1 MASGRPKA
9 YPSGGMDIPKQ
20 DTVAASPPRPAG
32 WLAWREWSGAFG
44 DLGTLV
50 PFLLAYI
57 AVMKIDAAGILL
69 TFGAAMIV
77 VGLVYRT
84 PFPVQ
89 PMKAI
94 GSVAATHT
102 AAGVALTGATFHL
115 AALVT
120 GIVWL
125 AIGASGAA
133 QRLVRM
139 VSRPVCFGVILG
151 LGIALIL
158 EAVKMMASS
167 WWIAAPALLGTFVLL
182 SRRRFP
188 VMLLL
193 LVAGASLA
201 LFQRPE
207 LAGALAGVPVEFR
220 LPALTLGGFDWSQVA
235 VAAIVLVIPQLPLT
249 FGNAV
254 VAIVEENNRVFPDHP
269 VTEKRVA
276 ISTGLMNLFAGSL
289 GGVPMCHGAG
299 GMAGHVRFGA
309 RTGGAPVILGVLLVV
324 TALFFSGA
332 VETGLAL
339 FPPAIL
345 GVILFVAGSQL
356 ALGVCEGW
364 ERKDD
369 RFVLIVVAAL
379 SVWNVGVAFLFGL
392 ATQWLLR
399 RKLLEL

>member
-1 MASGRPKA
+1 MEAQNQQA
-9 YPSGGMDIPKQ
+9 A
-20 DTVAASPPRPAG
+20 AASPRATG
-32 WLAWREWSGAFG
+32 ARGRWLALSEWSGAFG

-50 PFLLAYI
+50 PFLLAYV
-57 AVMKIDAAGILL
+57 AVAKIDAAGILL
-69 TFGAAMIV
+69 TFGVAMIV
-77 VGLVYRT
+77 VGFVYRT

-102 AAGVALTGATFHL
+102 AAGVALTGGTFHL
-115 AALVT
+115 AALLT
-120 GIVWL
+120 GVIWL
-125 AIGASGAA
+125 AIGASGAV
-133 QRLVRM
+133 QRLVRL

-158 EAVKMMASS
+158 EATKMMASS

-193 LVAGASLA
+193 LVVGVSLA

-207 LAGALAGVPVEFR
+207 LAGALAEAPVGFR
-220 LPALTLGGFDWSQVA
+220 LPALTLGGFDWSQLA
-235 VAAIVLVIPQLPLT
+235 VAAIVLVVPQLPLT

-254 VAIVEENNRVFPDHP
+254 IAIVEENNRVFPDRP

-276 ISTGLMNLFAGSL
+276 VSTGLMNLFAGSL

-309 RTGGAPVILGVLLVV
+309 RTGGAPVILGVLLVIA
-324 TALFFSGA
+324 ALFFAGA

-364 ERKDD
+364 EKKDD

>member
-1 MASGRPKA
+1 MHSTSTRRDQAT
-9 YPSGGMDIPKQ
+9 PSTTP
-20 DTVAASPPRPAG
+20 AAGARRAWFAPA
-32 WLAWREWSGAFG
+32 EWSGAFG

-57 AVMKIDAAGILL
+57 AVLKIDPAGILL
-69 TFGAAMIV
+69 TFGIAMIV

-102 AAGVALTGATFHL
+102 AAGVALTAGTFHL
-115 AALVT
+115 AALLT
-120 GIVWL
+120 GLVWL
-125 AIGASGAA
+125 AIGVSGTV
-133 QRLVRM
+133 QRLVRL
-139 VSRPVCFGVILG
+139 VSPAVCFGVILG
-151 LGIALIL
+151 LGMALML
-158 EAVKMMASS
+158 EAVKMMAGN
-167 WWIAAPALLGTFVLL
+167 WWIAVPALLGTFVLL

-193 LVAGASLA
+193 LAVGASLA
-201 LFQRPE
+201 LWQRPE
-207 LAGALAGVPVEFR
+207 LGSALAAAPIGFR
-220 LPALTLGGFDWSQVA
+220 LPSLALDGIEWSQIS
-235 VAAIVLVIPQLPLT
+235 VAAIVLVLPQLPLT
-249 FGNAV
+249 FGNAL
-254 VAIVEENNRVFPDHP
+254 VAIVEENNRLFPEHP

-309 RTGGAPVILGVLLVV
+309 RTGGAPVILGALLVV
-324 TALFFSGA
+324 GALFFSGA

-339 FPPAIL
+339 FPAPIL

-356 ALGVCEGW
+356 ALGVCDGW
-364 ERKDD
+364 QQKDD
-369 RFVLIVVAAL
+369 RFLLIVVAAL
-379 SVWNVGVAFLFGL
+379 SIWNVGVAFLFGI

>member
-1 MASGRPKA
+1 MDQTNARDGPATTGAIAS
-9 YPSGGMDIPKQ
+9 
-20 DTVAASPPRPAG
+20 AAPRRWFAPA
-32 WLAWREWSGAFG
+32 EWSGAFG

-57 AVMKIDAAGILL
+57 AVVKIDPAGILL
-69 TFGAAMIV
+69 TFGVAMIV
-77 VGLVYRT
+77 VGFVYRT

-102 AAGVALTGATFHL
+102 AAGVVLTAGTFHL
-115 AALVT
+115 AALLT
-120 GIVWL
+120 GLVWL

-133 QRLVRM
+133 QRLSRL
-139 VSRPVCFGVILG
+139 VSPAVCFGVILG
-151 LGIALIL
+151 LGMALML
-158 EAVKMMASS
+158 EAVKMMAAN
-167 WWIAAPALLGTFVLL
+167 WWIAVPALLGTFVLL

-193 LVAGASLA
+193 LAVGASIA
-201 LFQRPE
+201 LLQQPE
-207 LAGALAGVPVEFR
+207 LAIALAEAPVGFR
-220 LPALTLGGFDWSQVA
+220 LPALTLGGLEWSHVA
-235 VAAIVLVIPQLPLT
+235 VATIVLVIPQLPLT
-249 FGNAV
+249 FGNALI
-254 VAIVEENNRVFPDHP
+254 AITEENNRLFPERP

-276 ISTGLMNLFAGSL
+276 ISTGVMNLFAGSL
-289 GGVPMCHGAG
+289 GGIPMCHGAG

-309 RTGGAPVILGVLLVV
+309 RTGGAPVILGTLLVV
-324 TALFFSGA
+324 AALFFSGA

-339 FPPAIL
+339 FPAAIL

-356 ALGVCEGW
+356 ALGVCDGW
-364 ERKDD
+364 QQKDD

-379 SVWNVGVAFLFGL
+379 SIWNVGVAFLFGL

>member
-1 MASGRPKA
+1 MDPADLRDDQIGSVPVPAAAGR
-9 YPSGGMDIPKQ
+9 
-20 DTVAASPPRPAG
+20 RG
-32 WLAWREWSGAFG
+32 WLAAAEWSGAFG

-50 PFLLAYI
+50 PFLLAYV
-57 AVMKIDAAGILL
+57 AVLKIDPAGILL
-69 TFGAAMIV
+69 TFGVAMIV
-77 VGLVYRT
+77 VGAVYRT

-102 AAGVALTGATFHL
+102 AAGIALTGGTFHL
-115 AALVT
+115 AALLT
-120 GIVWL
+120 GVVWL
-125 AIGASGAA
+125 AIGASGMA
-133 QRLVRM
+133 QRLVRL
-139 VSRPVCFGVILG
+139 VSPAVCFGVILG
-151 LGIALIL
+151 LGMALML
-158 EAVKMMASS
+158 EAVKLMSAS
-167 WWIAAPALLGTFVLL
+167 WWIAAPALAGTFVLL

-193 LVAGASLA
+193 LAVGAAIA
-201 LFQRPE
+201 LLQRPG
-207 LAGALAGVPVEFR
+207 LAAALADAPIGLR
-220 LPALTLGGFDWSQVA
+220 LPSLTLGGFEWSTLA
-235 VAAIVLVIPQLPLT
+235 VATIVLVIPQLPLT
-249 FGNAV
+249 FGNAL
-254 VAIVEENNRVFPDHP
+254 VAIVAENNRLFPQHP

-276 ISTGLMNLFAGSL
+276 VSTGLMNLFAGSL

-309 RTGGAPVILGVLLVV
+309 RTGGAPVILGTLLVGA
-324 TALFFSGA
+324 ALFFAGA

-339 FPPAIL
+339 FPAPIL

-356 ALGVCEGW
+356 ALGVCDGW
-364 ERKDD
+364 QQKDD

-379 SVWNVGVAFLFGL
+379 SIWNVGVAFLFGL

>member
-1 MASGRPKA
+1 VDHADSPQEQPGAIP
-9 YPSGGMDIPKQ
+9 PSTEGERRGWF
-20 DTVAASPPRPAG
+20 APA
-32 WLAWREWSGAFG
+32 EWSGAFG

-57 AVMKIDAAGILL
+57 AVVKIDPAGILL
-69 TFGAAMIV
+69 TFGVAMIV

-89 PMKAI
+89 PMKAV

-102 AAGVALTGATFHL
+102 AAGVALTAGTFHL
-115 AALVT
+115 AALLT
-120 GIVWL
+120 GLAWL
-125 AIGASGAA
+125 VIGASGAA
-133 QRLVRM
+133 QRFARVI
-139 VSRPVCFGVILG
+139 SPAVCFGVVLG
-151 LGIALIL
+151 LGMALML
-158 EAVKMMASS
+158 EAVKLMSAG
-167 WWIAAPALLGTFVLL
+167 WWIAAPALAGTFVLL

-193 LVAGASLA
+193 LAVGASIA
-201 LFQRPE
+201 LLRRPE
-207 LAGALAGVPVEFR
+207 LAAALADAPVGFR
-220 LPALTLGGFDWSQVA
+220 LPAFTLGGFEWPQLIVA
-235 VAAIVLVIPQLPLT
+235 VIVLVLPQLPLT

-254 VAIVEENNRVFPDHP
+254 IAIVEENNRLFPRHP

-276 ISTGLMNLFAGSL
+276 ISTGLMNVLAGSL

-309 RTGGAPVILGVLLVV
+309 RTGGAPVILGTLLVV
-324 TALFFSGA
+324 AALFFAGA

-339 FPPAIL
+339 FPAPIL

-356 ALGVCEGW
+356 ALGVCDGW
-364 ERKDD
+364 QKKDD

-379 SVWNVGVAFLFGL
+379 SIWNVGVAFLFGL
-392 ATQWLLR
+392 ATQWMLR

>member
-1 MASGRPKA
+1 MHPTDTPNEPVTAPAASGGRRWF
-9 YPSGGMDIPKQ
+9 
-20 DTVAASPPRPAG
+20 AAT
-32 WLAWREWSGAFG
+32 EWSGAFG

-57 AVMKIDAAGILL
+57 AVFRIDPAGILL
-69 TFGAAMIV
+69 TFGVAMAV

-102 AAGVALTGATFHL
+102 AAGVALSAGTFHL
-115 AALVT
+115 AALLT
-120 GIVWL
+120 GLVWL
-125 AIGASGAA
+125 AIGASGAV
-133 QRLVRM
+133 QRLARL
-139 VSRPVCFGVILG
+139 VSPAVCYGVILG
-151 LGIALIL
+151 LGMALML
-158 EAVKMMASS
+158 EAVKMMAAS
-167 WWIAAPALLGTFVLL
+167 WWIAVPALLGTFVLL

-193 LVAGASLA
+193 LAVGASLA
-201 LFQRPE
+201 FWQRPE
-207 LAGALAGVPVEFR
+207 LATALADSTVGFR
-220 LPALTLGGFDWSQVA
+220 LPALTLGGLDWSQLA
-235 VAAIVLVIPQLPLT
+235 VATIVLVVPQLPLT

-254 VAIVEENNRVFPDHP
+254 VAIVEENNRLFPEHP
-269 VTEKRVA
+269 VTARRVA

-324 TALFFSGA
+324 AALFFSGA
-332 VETGLAL
+332 VETALAL
-339 FPPAIL
+339 FPAPIL

-356 ALGVCEGW
+356 ALGVCDGW
-364 ERKDD
+364 QNKND

-379 SVWNVGVAFLFGL
+379 SIWNVGVAFLFGL
-392 ATQWLLR
+392 ATQWMLR
-399 RKLLEL
+399 RKVLEL

>member
-1 MASGRPKA
+1 
-9 YPSGGMDIPKQ
+9 
-20 DTVAASPPRPAG
+20 
-32 WLAWREWSGAFG
+32 
-44 DLGTLV
+44 
-50 PFLLAYI
+50 
-57 AVMKIDAAGILL
+57 
-69 TFGAAMIV
+69 
-77 VGLVYRT
+77 VYRT

-102 AAGVALTGATFHL
+102 AAGVALTGGAFHL
-115 AALVT
+115 AALLT

-125 AIGASGAA
+125 AVGASGVV
-133 QRLVRM
+133 QRLAGL

-151 LGIALIL
+151 LGIALVL
-158 EAVKMMASS
+158 EATKMMAAN
-167 WWIAAPALLGTFVLL
+167 WWIAVPALLGTFVLL

-193 LVAGASLA
+193 LAVGASLA
-201 LFQRPE
+201 LWERPE
-207 LAGALAGVPVEFR
+207 LGAALAEAPVGFR
-220 LPALTLGGFDWSQVA
+220 LPALTLGGFEWSQLGVA
-235 VAAIVLVIPQLPLT
+235 VFVLVLPQLPLT

-254 VAIVEENNRVFPDHP
+254 VAIVEENNRIFPERP

-276 ISTGLMNLFAGSL
+276 ISTGLMNLCAGAI

-309 RTGGAPVILGVLLVV
+309 RTGGAPVILGVLLVIA
-324 TALFFSGA
+324 ALFFAGA

-356 ALGVCEGW
+356 ALGVCDGW
-364 ERKDD
+364 QQKDD
-369 RFVLIVVAAL
+369 RFVLIVTAAL
-379 SVWNVGVAFLFGL
+379 SVWNVGAAFLFGL

-399 RKLLEL
+399 RRLLEL

>member
-1 MASGRPKA
+1 MHPADTPNEQAGTPVGPAARVGRSWFA
-9 YPSGGMDIPKQ
+9 PS
-20 DTVAASPPRPAG
+20 
-32 WLAWREWSGAFG
+32 EWSGAFG

-57 AVMKIDAAGILL
+57 AVLKIEPAGILL
-69 TFGAAMIV
+69 TFGVAMVV
-77 VGLVYRT
+77 VGFVHRT

-102 AAGVALTGATFHL
+102 AAGVALTAGTFHL
-115 AALVT
+115 AALLT
-120 GIVWL
+120 GVVWL
-125 AIGASGAA
+125 AIGASGMV
-133 QRLVRM
+133 QRLVRV
-139 VSRPVCFGVILG
+139 VSPAVCFGVILG
-151 LGIALIL
+151 LGMALML
-158 EAVKMMASS
+158 EAVKMMAAN
-167 WWIAAPALLGTFVLL
+167 WWIAVPALLGTFVLL

-193 LVAGASLA
+193 LAAGGSIA
-201 LFQRPE
+201 LWQQPE
-207 LAGALAGVPVEFR
+207 LAGALASAPIGFR
-220 LPALTLGGFDWSQVA
+220 LPSLTLAGFEWSHLA

-254 VAIVEENNRVFPDHP
+254 VAIVEENNRLFPARP
-269 VTEKRVA
+269 VTAGRVA
-276 ISTGLMNLFAGSL
+276 VSTGLMNLFAGSL

-324 TALFFSGA
+324 AALFFSGA
-332 VETGLAL
+332 VATALAL
-339 FPPAIL
+339 FPAAIL

-356 ALGVCEGW
+356 ALGVCDGW
-364 ERKDD
+364 QQKDD

-379 SVWNVGVAFLFGL
+379 SIWNVGVAFLFGL

-399 RKLLEL
+399 RRLLEL

>member
-1 MASGRPKA
+1 MRPPA
-9 YPSGGMDIPKQ
+9 APTA
-20 DTVAASPPRPAG
+20 TVAPRRWFAPA
-32 WLAWREWSGAFG
+32 EWSGAFG

-57 AVMKIDAAGILL
+57 AVVKIDPAGILL
-69 TFGAAMIV
+69 TFGVAMIV

-102 AAGVALTGATFHL
+102 AAGVALTAGTFHL
-115 AALVT
+115 AALLT
-120 GIVWL
+120 GLVWL
-125 AIGASGAA
+125 AIGATGVA
-133 QRLVRM
+133 QRLSRL
-139 VSRPVCFGVILG
+139 VSPAVCFGVILG
-151 LGIALIL
+151 LGMALML
-158 EAVKMMASS
+158 EAVKMMAAN
-167 WWIAAPALLGTFVLL
+167 WWIAVPALLGTFVLL

-193 LVAGASLA
+193 LAVGASIA
-201 LFQRPE
+201 LLQRPE
-207 LAGALAGVPVEFR
+207 LAAALADAPVGFR
-220 LPALTLGGFDWSQVA
+220 LPALTLGGLEWSHVA
-235 VAAIVLVIPQLPLT
+235 VATIVLVVPQLPLT
-249 FGNAV
+249 FGNALI
-254 VAIVEENNRVFPDHP
+254 AIVEENNRLFPSRP

-276 ISTGLMNLFAGSL
+276 LSTGLMNVFAGSL

-309 RTGGAPVILGVLLVV
+309 RTGGAPVILGTLLIVA
-324 TALFFSGA
+324 ALFFAGA

-339 FPPAIL
+339 FPVPIL

-356 ALGVCEGW
+356 ALGVCDGW
-364 ERKDD
+364 QQKDD

-379 SVWNVGVAFLFGL
+379 SIWNVGVAFLFGL

>member
-1 MASGRPKA
+1 MEVQHQQATTPGPRA
-9 YPSGGMDIPKQ
+9 AGTRGGWF
-20 DTVAASPPRPAG
+20 ALS
-32 WLAWREWSGAFG
+32 EWSGAFG

-50 PFLLAYI
+50 PFLLAYV
-57 AVMKIDAAGILL
+57 AVAKIDAAGILL
-69 TFGAAMIV
+69 TFGVAMIV

-102 AAGVALTGATFHL
+102 AAGVALTGGTFHL
-115 AALVT
+115 AALLT
-120 GIVWL
+120 GLVWL
-125 AIGASGAA
+125 AIGASGMV
-133 QRLVRM
+133 QRLVQL

-193 LVAGASLA
+193 LAVGVSLA
-201 LFQRPE
+201 LYQRPE
-207 LAGALAGVPVEFR
+207 LAGALAEAPVGFR
-220 LPALTLGGFDWSQVA
+220 LPALTLGGFDWSQLA
-235 VAAIVLVIPQLPLT
+235 VAAIVLVVPQLPLT

-254 VAIVEENNRVFPDHP
+254 VAIVEENNRIFPERP

-276 ISTGLMNLFAGSL
+276 ISTGIMNLFAGSL

-309 RTGGAPVILGVLLVV
+309 RTGGAPVILGTILVL
-324 TALFFSGA
+324 
-332 VETGLAL
+332 LAL
-339 FPPAIL
+339 FVSGSIDTLFRIFPSPIL
-345 GVILFVAGSQL
+345 GVILFLTGAQL
-356 ALGVCEGW
+356 ALGSCDFGET
-364 ERKDD
+364 KNA
-369 RFVLIVVAAL
+369 RFITLVTAGCA
-379 SVWNVGVAFLFGL
+379 VWNVGIAFLVGIACDL
-392 ATQWLLR
+392 IDRKGWLRL
-399 RKLLEL
+399 

>member
-1 MASGRPKA
+1 MEIRNER
-9 YPSGGMDIPKQ
+9 
-20 DTVAASPPRPAG
+20 AAARPALG
-32 WLAWREWSGAFG
+32 AWLAPSEWSGAFG

-57 AVMKIDAAGILL
+57 AVLKVDAAGILL
-69 TFGAAMIV
+69 TFGLAMIV

-94 GSVAATHT
+94 GSVAATHS
-102 AAGVALTGATFHL
+102 AAGVALTGGTFHL
-115 AALVT
+115 AALLT
-120 GIVWL
+120 GVVWL
-125 AIGASGAA
+125 AIGTSGAA
-133 QRLVRM
+133 QRLVRL

-158 EAVKMMASS
+158 EATKMMASS

-193 LVAGASLA
+193 LVVGASVA

-207 LAGALAGVPVEFR
+207 LAGALAEAPAGFR

-254 VAIVEENNRVFPDHP
+254 VAIVEENNRIFPDRP

-276 ISTGLMNLFAGSL
+276 VSTGLMNLFAGSL

-309 RTGGAPVILGVLLVV
+309 RTGGAPVILGALLVV
-324 TALFFSGA
+324 AALFFAGA

-339 FPPAIL
+339 FPPAVL

-399 RKLLEL
+399 RRLLEL

>member
-1 MASGRPKA
+1 MHPADTPNDPASAPAAPAARVGRSWFA
-9 YPSGGMDIPKQ
+9 PS
-20 DTVAASPPRPAG
+20 
-32 WLAWREWSGAFG
+32 EWSGAFG

-57 AVMKIDAAGILL
+57 AVLKIDPAGILL
-69 TFGAAMIV
+69 TFGVAMVV
-77 VGLVYRT
+77 VGFVHRT

-102 AAGVALTGATFHL
+102 AAGVALTAGTFHL
-115 AALVT
+115 AALLT
-120 GIVWL
+120 GLVWL
-125 AIGASGAA
+125 AIGASGMV
-133 QRLVRM
+133 QRLVRV
-139 VSRPVCFGVILG
+139 VSPAVCFGVILG
-151 LGIALIL
+151 LGMALML
-158 EAVKMMASS
+158 EAVKMMAAN
-167 WWIAAPALLGTFVLL
+167 WWIAVPALLGTFVLL

-193 LVAGASLA
+193 LAAGGSIA
-201 LFQRPE
+201 LWQQPE
-207 LAGALAGVPVEFR
+207 LAAALASAPIGFR
-220 LPALTLGGFDWSQVA
+220 LPSLTLAGFEWSHLA

-254 VAIVEENNRVFPDHP
+254 VAIVEENNRLFPARP
-269 VTEKRVA
+269 VTASRVA
-276 ISTGLMNLFAGSL
+276 VSTGLMNLFAGSL

-309 RTGGAPVILGVLLVV
+309 RTGGAPVILGVVLVV
-324 TALFFSGA
+324 AALFFSGA

-339 FPPAIL
+339 FPVPIL

-356 ALGVCEGW
+356 ALGVCDGW
-364 ERKDD
+364 QQKDD

-379 SVWNVGVAFLFGL
+379 SIWNVGVAFLFGL

>member
-1 MASGRPKA
+1 MEQTDARDGPASTGAIAPGA
-9 YPSGGMDIPKQ
+9 
-20 DTVAASPPRPAG
+20 PRRWFAPA
-32 WLAWREWSGAFG
+32 EWSGAFG

-57 AVMKIDAAGILL
+57 AVVKIDPAGILL
-69 TFGAAMIV
+69 TFGVAMIV

-102 AAGVALTGATFHL
+102 AAGVALTAGTFHL
-115 AALVT
+115 AALLT
-120 GIVWL
+120 GLLWL
-125 AIGASGAA
+125 AIGTSGVA
-133 QRLVRM
+133 QRLSRL
-139 VSRPVCFGVILG
+139 VSPAVCFGVILG
-151 LGIALIL
+151 LGMALML
-158 EAVKMMASS
+158 EAVRMMAAS

-193 LVAGASLA
+193 LAVGASIA
-201 LFQRPE
+201 LLQQPE
-207 LAGALAGVPVEFR
+207 LAAALADAPVGFR
-220 LPALTLGGFDWSQVA
+220 LPAFTFGGLDWSHVA
-235 VAAIVLVIPQLPLT
+235 IATIVLVIPQLPLT
-249 FGNAV
+249 FGNALI
-254 VAIVEENNRVFPDHP
+254 AIVEENNRLFPARP

-276 ISTGLMNLFAGSL
+276 LSTGVMNLFAGSL

-309 RTGGAPVILGVLLVV
+309 RTGGAPVILGTLLVV
-324 TALFFSGA
+324 AALFFAGA

-339 FPPAIL
+339 FPLPIL

-356 ALGVCEGW
+356 ALGVCDGW
-364 ERKDD
+364 QQKDD

-379 SVWNVGVAFLFGL
+379 SIWNVGVAFLFGL

-399 RKLLEL
+399 RRLLEL

>member
-1 MASGRPKA
+1 MEQADARNAPADATASSA
-9 YPSGGMDIPKQ
+9 
-20 DTVAASPPRPAG
+20 PRRWFAPA
-32 WLAWREWSGAFG
+32 EWSGAFG

-57 AVMKIDAAGILL
+57 AVVKIDPAGILL
-69 TFGAAMIV
+69 TFGIAMIV
-77 VGLVYRT
+77 VGAVYRT

-102 AAGVALTGATFHL
+102 AAGVALTAGTFHL
-115 AALVT
+115 AALLT
-120 GIVWL
+120 GLVWL

-133 QRLVRM
+133 QRLVRA
-139 VSRPVCFGVILG
+139 VSPAVCYGVILG
-151 LGIALIL
+151 LGMALML
-158 EAVKMMASS
+158 EAVKLMAAS

-193 LVAGASLA
+193 LAVGASIA
-201 LFQRPE
+201 LLQQPE
-207 LAGALAGVPVEFR
+207 LATALTDAPIGFR
-220 LPALTLGGFDWSQVA
+220 LPAFTLGSLEWSHVVVA
-235 VAAIVLVIPQLPLT
+235 TIVLVIPQLPLT
-249 FGNAV
+249 FGNALI
-254 VAIVEENNRVFPDHP
+254 AIAEENNRLFPQHP

-276 ISTGLMNLFAGSL
+276 ISTGLMNVFAGSL

-309 RTGGAPVILGVLLVV
+309 RTGGAPVILGTLLVV
-324 TALFFSGA
+324 AALFFSGA

-339 FPPAIL
+339 FPAAIL

-356 ALGVCEGW
+356 ALGVCDGW
-364 ERKDD
+364 QQKDD

-379 SVWNVGVAFLFGL
+379 SIWNVGVAFLFGL

>member
-1 MASGRPKA
+1 MERTDVPTDPAISGATAS
-9 YPSGGMDIPKQ
+9 
-20 DTVAASPPRPAG
+20 AAQRRWFAPA
-32 WLAWREWSGAFG
+32 EWSGAFG

-57 AVMKIDAAGILL
+57 AVVKIDPAGILL
-69 TFGAAMIV
+69 TFGVAMIV

-102 AAGVALTGATFHL
+102 AAGVALTAGTFHL
-115 AALVT
+115 AALLT
-120 GIVWL
+120 GLVWL
-125 AIGASGAA
+125 TIGATGMA
-133 QRLVRM
+133 QRLSRL
-139 VSRPVCFGVILG
+139 VSPAVCFGVILG
-151 LGIALIL
+151 LGMALML
-158 EAVKMMASS
+158 EAVKMMAAS
-167 WWIAAPALLGTFVLL
+167 WWIAVPALLGTFVLL

-193 LVAGASLA
+193 LAVGASIA
-201 LFQRPE
+201 LWQQPE
-207 LAGALAGVPVEFR
+207 LAAALAEAPIGFR
-220 LPALTLGGFDWSQVA
+220 LPAFTLNGLDWSHVA
-235 VAAIVLVIPQLPLT
+235 IATIVLVIPQLPLT
-249 FGNAV
+249 FGNALI
-254 VAIVEENNRVFPDHP
+254 AIVDENNRLFPARP

-276 ISTGLMNLFAGSL
+276 LSTGVMNLFAGSL

-309 RTGGAPVILGVLLVV
+309 RTGGAPVLLGTLLVV
-324 TALFFSGA
+324 AALFFAGA

-339 FPPAIL
+339 FPVPIL

-356 ALGVCEGW
+356 ALGVCDGW
-364 ERKDD
+364 QQKDD

-379 SVWNVGVAFLFGL
+379 SIWNVGVAFLFGI
-392 ATQWLLR
+392 ATQWLLH

>member
-1 MASGRPKA
+1 
-9 YPSGGMDIPKQ
+9 MDQANPPNEP
-20 DTVAASPPRPAG
+20 ASPIPAPTG
-32 WLAWREWSGAFG
+32 GRRSWFAPAEWSGAFG

-57 AVMKIDAAGILL
+57 AVVKIDPAGILL
-69 TFGAAMIV
+69 TFGIAMIV

-102 AAGVALTGATFHL
+102 AAGVALTAGTFHL
-115 AALVT
+115 AALLT
-120 GIVWL
+120 GLVWL
-125 AIGASGAA
+125 AIGATGVA
-133 QRLVRM
+133 QRLSRL
-139 VSRPVCFGVILG
+139 VSPAVCFGVILG
-151 LGIALIL
+151 LGMALML
-158 EAVKMMASS
+158 EAVKMMAAS
-167 WWIAAPALLGTFVLL
+167 WWIAVPALLGTFVLL

-193 LVAGASLA
+193 LAVGASIA
-201 LFQRPE
+201 LLQRPE
-207 LAGALAGVPVEFR
+207 LAAALAEAPFGFR
-220 LPALTLGGFDWSQVA
+220 LPAFTLGSLEWSHLA

-249 FGNAV
+249 FGNAL
-254 VAIVEENNRVFPDHP
+254 VAIVEENNRLFPERP

-309 RTGGAPVILGVLLVV
+309 RTGGAPVILGALLVV
-324 TALFFSGA
+324 AALFFAGA

-339 FPPAIL
+339 FPASIL

-356 ALGVCEGW
+356 ALGVCDGW
-364 ERKDD
+364 QQKND

-379 SVWNVGVAFLFGL
+379 SIWNVGVAFLFGL

-399 RKLLEL
+399 RRLLEL

>member
-1 MASGRPKA
+1 MEQTDARTDPALAGATAS
-9 YPSGGMDIPKQ
+9 
-20 DTVAASPPRPAG
+20 AAPRRWFAPA
-32 WLAWREWSGAFG
+32 EWSGAFG

-57 AVMKIDAAGILL
+57 AVVKIDPAGILL
-69 TFGAAMIV
+69 TFGVAMIV

-102 AAGVALTGATFHL
+102 AAGVVLTAGTFHL
-115 AALVT
+115 AALLT
-120 GIVWL
+120 GLVWL
-125 AIGASGAA
+125 AIGATGMA
-133 QRLVRM
+133 QRLSRL
-139 VSRPVCFGVILG
+139 VSPAVCFGVILG
-151 LGIALIL
+151 LGMALML
-158 EAVKMMASS
+158 EAVKMMAAS
-167 WWIAAPALLGTFVLL
+167 WWIAVPALLGTFVLL

-188 VMLLL
+188 VMVLLL
-193 LVAGASLA
+193 AVGASIA
-201 LFQRPE
+201 LLQRPD
-207 LAGALAGVPVEFR
+207 LAAALAAAPVGFR
-220 LPALTLGGFDWSQVA
+220 LPALTIGSLEWSHVA
-235 VAAIVLVIPQLPLT
+235 VATIVLVIPQLPLT
-249 FGNAV
+249 FGNALI
-254 VAIVEENNRVFPDHP
+254 AIVEENNRLFPARP
-269 VTEKRVA
+269 VSQKRVA
-276 ISTGLMNLFAGSL
+276 LSTGLMNLFAGSL

-309 RTGGAPVILGVLLVV
+309 RTGGAPVILGALLVV
-324 TALFFSGA
+324 AALFFSGA

-339 FPPAIL
+339 FPAPIL

-356 ALGVCEGW
+356 ALGVCDGW
-364 ERKDD
+364 QQKDD

-379 SVWNVGVAFLFGL
+379 SIWNVGVAFLFGL

>member
-1 MASGRPKA
+1 VQQTDTRDDQVASAPASAAGGRRGWFA
-9 YPSGGMDIPKQ
+9 
-20 DTVAASPPRPAG
+20 PA
-32 WLAWREWSGAFG
+32 EWSGAFG

-57 AVMKIDAAGILL
+57 AVMKIDPAGILL
-69 TFGAAMIV
+69 TFGIAMIV
-77 VGLVYRT
+77 VGAVYRT

-89 PMKAI
+89 PMKAV

-102 AAGVALTGATFHL
+102 AAGVALTAGTFHL
-115 AALVT
+115 AALLT
-120 GIVWL
+120 GLVWL

-133 QRLVRM
+133 QRLTRR
-139 VSRPVCFGVILG
+139 VSPAVCFGVVLG
-151 LGIALIL
+151 LGMALML
-158 EAVKMMASS
+158 EAVRMMTAN

-193 LVAGASLA
+193 LAVGASIA
-201 LFQRPE
+201 LLQRPE
-207 LAGALAGVPVEFR
+207 LAAALASAPVGFR
-220 LPALTLGGFDWSQVA
+220 LPALTLGSLEWTHVVVA
-235 VAAIVLVIPQLPLT
+235 MVVLVLPQLPLT

-254 VAIVEENNRVFPDHP
+254 VAIVEENNRLFPEHA

-309 RTGGAPVILGVLLVV
+309 RTGGAPVILGMLLVV
-324 TALFFSGA
+324 AALFFAGA

-339 FPPAIL
+339 FPAPIL
-345 GVILFVAGSQL
+345 GVVLFVAGSQL
-356 ALGVCEGW
+356 ALGVCDGW
-364 ERKDD
+364 QKKDD

-379 SVWNVGVAFLFGL
+379 SIWNVGVAFLFGL

-399 RKLLEL
+399 RRLLEL

>member
-1 MASGRPKA
+1 MQQTDVRNEPVASAPIADGRRRWFA
-9 YPSGGMDIPKQ
+9 
-20 DTVAASPPRPAG
+20 PA
-32 WLAWREWSGAFG
+32 EWSGAFG

-57 AVMKIDAAGILL
+57 AVVRIDPAGILL
-69 TFGAAMIV
+69 TFGVAMIV
-77 VGLVYRT
+77 VGAVYRT

-89 PMKAI
+89 PMKAV

-102 AAGVALTGATFHL
+102 AAGVALTAGTFHL
-115 AALVT
+115 AALLT
-120 GIVWL
+120 GLVWL

-133 QRLVRM
+133 QRLTRLI
-139 VSRPVCFGVILG
+139 SPAVCFGVVLG
-151 LGIALIL
+151 LGMALML
-158 EAVKMMASS
+158 EAVKMMAAS

-193 LVAGASLA
+193 LAVGASIA
-201 LFQRPE
+201 LWQRPE
-207 LAGALAGVPVEFR
+207 LGAALAEAPVGFR
-220 LPALTLGGFDWSQVA
+220 LPSLTLGSFEWSHLA
-235 VAAIVLVIPQLPLT
+235 VAAIVLVLPQLPLT

-254 VAIVEENNRVFPDHP
+254 VAIVEENNRLFPERP

-276 ISTGLMNLFAGSL
+276 ISTGVMNLFAGSL

-309 RTGGAPVILGVLLVV
+309 RTGGAPVIMGALLVV
-324 TALFFSGA
+324 AALFFAGA

-339 FPPAIL
+339 FPAPIL
-345 GVILFVAGSQL
+345 GVILFVAGAQL
-356 ALGVCEGW
+356 ALGVCDGW
-364 ERKDD
+364 QEKDD
-369 RFVLIVVAAL
+369 RFILIVVAAL
-379 SVWNVGVAFLFGL
+379 SIWNVGVAFLFGL

>member
-1 MASGRPKA
+1 VDHTDARNEQANPA
-9 YPSGGMDIPKQ
+9 PATQ
-20 DTVAASPPRPAG
+20 PAG
-32 WLAWREWSGAFG
+32 RRGWFAPAEWSGAFG

-57 AVMKIDAAGILL
+57 AVLKIDPAGILL
-69 TFGAAMIV
+69 TFGVAMIV
-77 VGLVYRT
+77 VGLAYRT

-94 GSVAATHT
+94 GSMAATHT
-102 AAGVALTGATFHL
+102 AAGVALTAGTFHL
-115 AALVT
+115 AALLT
-120 GIVWL
+120 GLVWL
-125 AIGASGAA
+125 AIGASGAV
-133 QRLVRM
+133 QRLVRL
-139 VSRPVCFGVILG
+139 VSPAVCFGVILG
-151 LGIALIL
+151 LGIALML
-158 EAVKMMASS
+158 EAVRLMSAN
-167 WWIAAPALLGTFVLL
+167 WWVAAPALLGTFVLL

-193 LVAGASLA
+193 LAVGASLA
-201 LFQRPE
+201 LLQRPE
-207 LAGALAGVPVEFR
+207 LGAALANAPVGFR
-220 LPALTLGGFDWSQVA
+220 FPAFTLGGLEWSHLA

-249 FGNAV
+249 FGNAL
-254 VAIVEENNRVFPDHP
+254 VAIVEENNRLFPERP
-269 VTEKRVA
+269 VTERRVA

-309 RTGGAPVILGVLLVV
+309 RTGGAPVILGALLVV
-324 TALFFSGA
+324 AALFFAGA

-339 FPPAIL
+339 FPPPIL

-356 ALGVCEGW
+356 ALGVCDGW
-364 ERKDD
+364 QQKND

-379 SVWNVGVAFLFGL
+379 SLWNVGVAFLFGL

>member
-1 MASGRPKA
+1 MDHTDTRNEQAKPAPATAPVGRRGWFA
-9 YPSGGMDIPKQ
+9 
-20 DTVAASPPRPAG
+20 PA
-32 WLAWREWSGAFG
+32 EWSGAFG

-57 AVMKIDAAGILL
+57 AVVKIDPAGILL
-69 TFGAAMIV
+69 TFGIAMIV
-77 VGLVYRT
+77 VGLAYRT

-102 AAGVALTGATFHL
+102 AAGVALTAGTFHL
-115 AALVT
+115 AALLT
-120 GIVWL
+120 GLVWL
-125 AIGASGAA
+125 AIGASGAV
-133 QRLVRM
+133 QRLVRL
-139 VSRPVCFGVILG
+139 VSPAVCFGVILG
-151 LGIALIL
+151 LGIALML
-158 EAVKMMASS
+158 EAVRLMAAN
-167 WWIAAPALLGTFVLL
+167 WWVAAPALLGTLVLL

-193 LVAGASLA
+193 LAVGASLA
-201 LFQRPE
+201 LLQRPE
-207 LAGALAGVPVEFR
+207 LGATLANAPVGFR
-220 LPALTLGGFDWSQVA
+220 LPAFTLGGLEWSHLA

-249 FGNAV
+249 FGNAL
-254 VAIVEENNRVFPDHP
+254 VAIVEENNRLFPERP

-309 RTGGAPVILGVLLVV
+309 RTGGAPVILGTLLVV
-324 TALFFSGA
+324 AALFFAGA

-339 FPPAIL
+339 FPGPIL

-356 ALGVCEGW
+356 ALGVCDGW
-364 ERKDD
+364 QQKND

-379 SVWNVGVAFLFGL
+379 SLWNVGVAFLFGL
-392 ATQWLLR
+392 GTQWLLR

>member
-1 MASGRPKA
+1 MAQADTPNDPASVPVAPAARVGR
-9 YPSGGMDIPKQ
+9 S
-20 DTVAASPPRPAG
+20 
-32 WLAWREWSGAFG
+32 WLAPSEWSGAFG

-57 AVMKIDAAGILL
+57 AVLKIDPAGILL
-69 TFGAAMIV
+69 TFGVAMVV
-77 VGLVYRT
+77 VGVVHRT

-102 AAGVALTGATFHL
+102 AAGVALTAGTFHL
-115 AALVT
+115 AALLT
-120 GIVWL
+120 GLVWL
-125 AIGASGAA
+125 AVGVSGAA
-133 QRLVRM
+133 QRLVRL
-139 VSRPVCFGVILG
+139 VSPAVCFGVVLG
-151 LGIALIL
+151 LGMALML
-158 EAVKMMASS
+158 EAVKMMAAN
-167 WWIAAPALLGTFVLL
+167 WWIAVPALLGTFVLL

-193 LVAGASLA
+193 LAAGGSIA
-201 LFQRPE
+201 LWQQPE
-207 LAGALAGVPVEFR
+207 LAAALATAPIGFR
-220 LPALTLGGFDWSQVA
+220 LPSLTLAGFEWSHLA

-254 VAIVEENNRVFPDHP
+254 VAIVEENNRLFPARP
-269 VTEKRVA
+269 VTAGRVA

-309 RTGGAPVILGVLLVV
+309 RTGGAPVILGALLVV
-324 TALFFSGA
+324 AALFFSGA
-332 VETGLAL
+332 VGTALAL
-339 FPPAIL
+339 FPLAIL

-356 ALGVCEGW
+356 ALGVCDGW
-364 ERKDD
+364 QRKDD

-379 SVWNVGVAFLFGL
+379 SIWNVGVAFLFGV
-392 ATQWLLR
+392 ATQWMLR

>member
-1 MASGRPKA
+1 MQQTDTRDDPVASAPASTAGGRRGWFA
-9 YPSGGMDIPKQ
+9 
-20 DTVAASPPRPAG
+20 PA
-32 WLAWREWSGAFG
+32 EWSGAFG

-57 AVMKIDAAGILL
+57 AVMKIDPTGILL
-69 TFGAAMIV
+69 TFGIAMIV
-77 VGLVYRT
+77 VGAVYRT

-89 PMKAI
+89 PMKAV

-102 AAGVALTGATFHL
+102 AAGVALTAGTFHL
-115 AALVT
+115 AALLT
-120 GIVWL
+120 GLVWL

-133 QRLVRM
+133 QRLTRL
-139 VSRPVCFGVILG
+139 VSPAVCFGVVLG
-151 LGIALIL
+151 LGMALML
-158 EAVKMMASS
+158 EAVRMMTAN
-167 WWIAAPALLGTFVLL
+167 WWIAAPALAGTFVLL

-193 LVAGASLA
+193 LAVGASIA
-201 LFQRPE
+201 LLQRPE
-207 LAGALAGVPVEFR
+207 LAVALANAPIGFR
-220 LPALTLGGFDWSQVA
+220 LPALTLGAVEWSHVVVA
-235 VAAIVLVIPQLPLT
+235 MIVLVLPQLPLT

-254 VAIVEENNRVFPDHP
+254 VAIVEENNRLFPEHAI
-269 VTEKRVA
+269 TEKRVA

-309 RTGGAPVILGVLLVV
+309 RTGGAPVILGMLLVV
-324 TALFFSGA
+324 AGLFFAGA

-339 FPPAIL
+339 FPAPIL

-356 ALGVCEGW
+356 ALGVCDGW
-364 ERKDD
+364 QKKDD

-379 SVWNVGVAFLFGL
+379 SIWNVGVAFLFGI

>member
-1 MASGRPKA
+1 MEQTDARNDPAATGATAS
-9 YPSGGMDIPKQ
+9 D
-20 DTVAASPPRPAG
+20 PPRRWFAPA
-32 WLAWREWSGAFG
+32 EWSGAFG

-57 AVMKIDAAGILL
+57 AVVKIDPAGILL
-69 TFGAAMIV
+69 TFGIAMIV
-77 VGLVYRT
+77 VGAVYRT

-102 AAGVALTGATFHL
+102 AAGVALTAGTFHL
-115 AALVT
+115 AALLT
-120 GIVWL
+120 GLVWL

-133 QRLVRM
+133 QRLSRV
-139 VSRPVCFGVILG
+139 VSPAVCYGVILG
-151 LGIALIL
+151 LGMALML
-158 EAVKMMASS
+158 EAVKLMAAS

-193 LVAGASLA
+193 LAVGASIA
-201 LFQRPE
+201 LLQQPE
-207 LAGALAGVPVEFR
+207 LAAALTDAPIGFR
-220 LPALTLGGFDWSQVA
+220 LPAFTLGSLEWSHVA
-235 VAAIVLVIPQLPLT
+235 VATIVLVIPQLPLT
-249 FGNAV
+249 FGNALI
-254 VAIVEENNRVFPDHP
+254 AIAEENNRLFPEHP

-276 ISTGLMNLFAGSL
+276 LSTGLMNVFAGSF

-309 RTGGAPVILGVLLVV
+309 RTGGAPVILGTLLVV
-324 TALFFSGA
+324 AALFFSGA

-339 FPPAIL
+339 FPAAIL

-356 ALGVCEGW
+356 ALGVCDGW
-364 ERKDD
+364 QQKDD

-379 SVWNVGVAFLFGL
+379 SIWNVGVAFLFGL